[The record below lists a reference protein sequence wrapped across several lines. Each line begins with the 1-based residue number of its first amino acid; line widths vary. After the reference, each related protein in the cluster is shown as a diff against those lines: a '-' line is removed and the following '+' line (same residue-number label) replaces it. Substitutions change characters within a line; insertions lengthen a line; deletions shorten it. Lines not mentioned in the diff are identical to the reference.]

1 MPSPLTATLNNLAL
15 LYGFPNAVAHVIF
28 CTLIPGALC
37 AYLLQHGRP
46 GAKTHLDA
54 LPVLVQRRPG
64 PVGEAPGHKMERQRC
79 GHRRRLRAIALR
91 QALPHAAVHLHPLQ
105 LSQPCSQDLAI
116 ERMLKPVAPTEGP
129 VWPLC

>member
-46 GAKTHLDA
+46 GAKTHLASAFRLAQKEPRLDRQVVRDA
-54 LPVLVQRRPG
+54 LIRGIRNWAQIV
-64 PVGEAPGHKMERQRC
+64 
-79 GHRRRLRAIALR
+79 
-91 QALPHAAVHLHPLQ
+91 PHL
-105 LSQPCSQDLAI
+105 
-116 ERMLKPVAPTEGP
+116 
-129 VWPLC
+129 